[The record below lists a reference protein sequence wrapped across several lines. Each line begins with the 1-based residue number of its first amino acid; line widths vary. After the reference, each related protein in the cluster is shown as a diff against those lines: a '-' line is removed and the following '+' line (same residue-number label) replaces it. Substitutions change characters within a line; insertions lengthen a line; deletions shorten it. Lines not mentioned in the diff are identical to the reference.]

1 MSQDFD
7 EVNLGTQITVGLNRL
22 LARDL
27 TALTK
32 SSSQTTYPMSP
43 IDGQLFCHTG
53 NQEMNIRL
61 GTSWTRIWGWKND
74 LPPFT
79 ANQLEANFQTLS
91 DELTN
96 ISERGEQPFTFL
108 ASPYIPFNLTTSLE
122 IFDCSTASD
131 MRSYLQIGQLGTSG
145 GAQIVNGQIQ
155 DGTIGAEKLAFDF
168 NTDIPRAME
177 SGDVKWTFNPS
188 YDKSRFLLC
197 DGKTIGSNQ
206 SNANYKGETYYN
218 LFRKLGGSDSDWST
232 GKVVSLPN
240 TTGYKTFVAHGE
252 FPSSIS
258 SSANLMFAWRAVP
271 DEGFDSNT
279 LFYTANSDGRVEVE
293 VIGGG
298 GGASS
303 GNDPLFGFTG
313 LFAGGGGGGWFKGI
327 ISIRAGE
334 ILKLVSGRGGV
345 TDAISQSSG
354 DTTLHV
360 YRLYGS
366 DGETSTV
373 EINGNKIVSCF
384 GGTGGMYV
392 RAGYGLFSSN
402 GGNGGSV
409 QIHNVGRILSSE
421 YKVGF
426 NGQTNGRGGCCGHGG
441 QVDGSKYYAGDEG
454 FVYPPEKP
462 ATAVGAGCEVKTN
475 ISDVSQGYVRI
486 KDLDG
491 VLQRSGDSSE
501 TTKSVEVINALCLIK
516 L

>member
-7 EVNLGTQITVGLNRL
+7 DVNLGTQITVGLNRL

-43 IDGQLFCHTG
+43 IDGQMFCHTG

-96 ISERGEQPFTFL
+96 ISERGEQPFAFL
-108 ASPYIPFNLTTSLE
+108 ASPYIPFNLTTTIS
-122 IFDCSTASD
+122 IFSCSNSSD

-240 TTGYKTFVAHGE
+240 TTGYKTFVAHGP
-252 FPSSIS
+252 FPSSIGTMV
-258 SSANLMFAWRAVP
+258 NLRMSLRAKP
-271 DEGFDSNT
+271 DEGLGANT
-279 LFYTANSDGRVEVE
+279 MQFLAIGDGRVEME
-293 VIGGG
+293 VIGSGGGGAHGGPYWGGDGYYAGGG
-298 GGASS
+298 GGA
-303 GNDPLFGFTG
+303 
-313 LFAGGGGGGWFKGI
+313 WFKGVLNVQNGDTI
-327 ISIRAGE
+327 KLSAGRAGVTNASGST
-334 ILKLVSGRGGV
+334 LPALVDYSGSAGEESTIDINSSRIFTCEGGEGAHYQRGKSYVWARPGLGGPFRV
-345 TDAISQSSG
+345 G
-354 DTTLHV
+354 DL
-360 YRLYGS
+360 S
-366 DGETSTV
+366 KFTSYSYK
-373 EINGNKIVSCF
+373 EGF
-384 GGTGGMYV
+384 G
-392 RAGYGLFSSN
+392 
-402 GGNGGSV
+402 
-409 QIHNVGRILSSE
+409 
-421 YKVGF
+421 
-426 NGQTNGRGGCCGHGG
+426 GQTNGRGGCCGHGG

-462 ATAVGAGCEVKTN
+462 ATAVGAGVEVKTN

-516 L
+516 V

>member
-43 IDGQLFCHTG
+43 IDGQMFCHTG

-79 ANQLEANFQTLS
+79 ADQLEANFQTLS

-96 ISERGEQPFTFL
+96 ISERGEQPYAFL
-108 ASPYIPFNLTTSLE
+108 AAPYIPFNLTTSLE

-206 SNANYKGETYYN
+206 SNANYKGEAYYN

-258 SSANLMFAWRAVP
+258 TMVNLRMSLRAKP
-271 DEGFDSNT
+271 DEGFGANT
-279 LFYTANSDGRVEVE
+279 MQFLAIGDGQVEVE
-293 VIGGG
+293 VAGSGGGGAHGGPYWGGDGYYAGGG
-298 GGASS
+298 GGA
-303 GNDPLFGFTG
+303 
-313 LFAGGGGGGWFKGI
+313 WFKGVLNVQNGDTI
-327 ISIRAGE
+327 
-334 ILKLVSGRGGV
+334 KLSAGRGGV
-345 TDAISQSSG
+345 TNA
-354 DTTLHV
+354 
-360 YRLYGS
+360 YGS
-366 DGETSTV
+366 TSPALVSYSGSTGEESTID
-373 EINGNKIVSCF
+373 IN
-384 GGTGGMYV
+384 
-392 RAGYGLFSSN
+392 SSRVFTCY
-402 GGNGGSV
+402 GGSGALYERGKRYV
-409 QIHNVGRILSSE
+409 SAAPGLGGSFRVGDLSKFTSYS
-421 YKVGF
+421 YKEGF
-426 NGQTNGRGGCCGHGG
+426 GGQTNGRGGCCGHGG

-516 L
+516 V